1 MKQNKAK
8 AFIFIGFIITAITL
22 LIFYLVTY
30 SSLKATVSQTKDEQ
44 LVLKMMRHLDNLQLC
59 FSAIEAT
66 ERPFLISIE
75 KDKKIVT
82 AFALAEI
89 NYKKEIT
96 ELTGLL
102 KYTSLPMSDIQQLIF
117 LAEKKISFS
126 EEIIFL
132 SSHNKIQL
140 AVSKLLNDE
149 KNFDTPFTQ
158 QYNILSNKGRD
169 LLRSFQEKHDADA
182 EKTFDFFGLMGLIA
196 LSIMG
201 FLFYKIW
208 QRTKMVSTISEE
220 LQTANDQL
228 KKHIDDQYS
237 TLFENA
243 KDVIGI
249 VNDKGEILKVNSII
263 ETMFG
268 YTHAEVMKMNINDFL
283 FPEDLIHAPF
293 EFDKIPHNG
302 SLLSE
307 GRYKRKDG
315 TKIYGEMKSSR
326 LPDGTYMGII
336 RDITERKNNEKEIQ
350 KLASIIENSSALVGT
365 MSLDMKITY
374 INKAARKAIEIDEYA
389 DVSEMDALG
398 FFASETNPPEAIL
411 NEVITNGDWQGENE
425 LITVSGKRIPIL
437 QYVQLHKNE
446 KGEPSFISSNAID
459 LSALKEKEATVK
471 KLAGIIENT
480 QAYILIVDLNLNIL
494 YLNKA
499 AKEKFGIGEDED
511 ITRLS
516 AMDFIPEE
524 TKAKMKIEEPKLLA
538 DGRWMGEV
546 KYMNRKGEI
555 FPVMEVA
562 LLNKDESDVVQYIAL
577 TLVDISDLKQKET
590 ELRNLTSIIENSPAF
605 ITMADMQKNYIY
617 ANASY
622 REAFGIANDEDITKL
637 NVSNFRGAATVEVIK
652 NGSEENLSKGKWMG
666 TNTFFARNG
675 KEIPVLEVLVLH
687 KNDKGQ
693 PERISFTA
701 IDLTVQKHAEK
712 ELRRLNNELRELSIH
727 LQNLIERERTNIAKE
742 IHDQFGQNLTALSI
756 NAAWLKANITEKNK
770 KIAEVLNEQISIAE
784 DAIQSS
790 RNLYNALHPN
800 MLDEIGLEATI
811 RWQIK
816 ILLKYSSI
824 QAEIHSNVEEEKL
837 SAEIRLGLFRIF
849 QECITNVLRYSK
861 ATHLSVTIHKTDQS
875 ITMSIED
882 DGIGF
887 DPDKIDMTR
896 SHGLLGIRE
905 RVYALNGNSLIESS
919 TGKGTKIEV
928 SIPFVSEDETK
939 GEYYI

>member
-182 EKTFDFFGLMGLIA
+182 EKTFDFFWLMGLIA

-283 FPEDLIHAPF
+283 FPEDLVHDPF
-293 EFDKIPHNG
+293 EFDKIPSAG
-302 SLLSE
+302 FLLSV
-307 GRYKRKDG
+307 GRYKKKDG
-315 TKIYGEMKSSR
+315 TEIYGEMKSSR

-336 RDITERKNNEKEIQ
+336 RDITERKNDEKEIQ

-389 DVSEMDALG
+389 DVSKMDALG
-398 FFASETNPPEAIL
+398 FFASKTNPPEAIL
-411 NEVITNGDWQGENE
+411 NEVITKGDWQGENE
-425 LITVSGKRIPIL
+425 LITLSGKRIPIL

-471 KLAGIIENT
+471 KLARIIENT

-499 AKEKFGIGEDED
+499 AKEKFGIGEEED

-538 DGRWMGEV
+538 DGRWTGEV

-562 LLNKDESDVVQYIAL
+562 LLNKGESDVGQYIAL

-605 ITMADMQKNYIY
+605 ITMADMKKNFIY

-622 REAFGIANDEDITKL
+622 REAFGIADNEDITKL
-637 NVSNFRGAATVEVIK
+637 NVANFRGAATVEVIK

-666 TNTFFARNG
+666 TNTFLARNG
-675 KEIPVLEVLVLH
+675 KKIPVLEVLVLH

-727 LQNLIERERTNIAKE
+727 LQNLIERERSNIAKE

-816 ILLKYSSI
+816 TLLKYSSI

-861 ATHLSVTIHKTDQS
+861 ASHLSITIHKTDQS